1 MIILSQ
7 TTDKIQVVLAG
18 AVSTNQLPCV
28 ASWRDI
34 TATPSYVAGRSVAN
48 TNNTTD
54 VDLIAAPA
62 ATTQRVIDFISVY
75 NADIAS
81 ATVTIKYNANAT
93 SYTLWSGALAAGARM
108 EYENGKGFTP

>member
-18 AVSTNQLPCV
+18 AVATNQLQCI

-34 TATPSYVAGRSVAN
+34 TAAPTYVAGRSVAN
-48 TNNTTD
+48 TNNSTD
-54 VDLIAAPA
+54 VDLIASPA

-75 NADIAS
+75 NADTAS

-93 SYTLWSGALAAGARM
+93 IYTLWSGALATGARM